1 MPVKTMWPRART
13 EAERVGLV
21 ERRLPRSP
29 DRVGLAGD
37 LGDESIRKLS

>member
-1 MPVKTMWPRART
+1 VAART
-13 EAERVGLV
+13 YGRQGVGLV

-29 DRVGLAGD
+29 DRVGLARN

>member
-13 EAERVGLV
+13 GASALGLV
-21 ERRLPRSP
+21 EGCRSRSP